1 MNARESRELIR
12 LWLLANDGLAS
23 DAQLADLNQRI
34 VANAIDRQMLIE
46 MAQQQGWLK
55 WNAVGSDL
63 SEMVVVRNGGRK
75 GTPASLARSLSPP
88 ASPQAERRQG
98 SWRAMGERPWARLV
112 RKGQLIGVA
121 WGGVAAVAVAC
132 VVGFI
137 SGSKAGRHAFRF
149 DDQSP
154 FSAGPSATGVVPQ
167 ATMVSSTG
175 CVWDAGGIGAA
186 SRDKH
191 FASGDMLQLLEGIA
205 EFNIGPRSDVRLQ
218 MEGPTSIVLASDHG
232 ISMSYGKLILNS
244 MSYNGRPFPIE
255 TAFGRILVDYGA
267 EVGLIVFGST
277 AEVHCFQGRVTVESP
292 WFREHE
298 GGLAPGN
305 LSAGQSIVLDQIGS
319 PTLQVKRAAADKLR
333 FTPQVAMSNDFLSVT
348 SAYVR
353 DVIDSKPVAYWRF
366 EETAGGVVKN
376 EMGPAYQGQVRGTV
390 NWSGP
395 VGNHVI
401 ELGLTEDPGSMLVDE
416 SWDDVLMGDFSIELW
431 MKPSHHHL
439 GSLVGFV
446 GAFDPELRKN
456 THGVLL
462 EIAGPIHFGPS
473 RINRLRFLHR
483 SPLSAAPTT
492 DATCFSK
499 KTYSARRWQ
508 HVVAT
513 KEGDALHLFVDGVL
527 VDSTETAD
535 PTPRGLQLVIG
546 QLYTDSLDRFFVG
559 QLDEIA
565 IYDRALSPS
574 EAARHHDLL
583 RPPAR
588 DLDEVL

>member
-1 MNARESRELIR
+1 MSPHDARELIQ
-12 LWLLANDGLAS
+12 LWLLANEGTATESQLKTLNDRISADGEAR
-23 DAQLADLNQRI
+23 AQLIAL
-34 VANAIDRQMLIE
+34 AN
-46 MAQQQGWLK
+46 QQGWLQ
-55 WNAVGSDL
+55 WNAVRPEASGADSVERHSAAMNLDGDL
-63 SEMVVVRNGGRK
+63 IDSELLKACNPGAFGTRAANRRLRRSKHFPEYAIVAALLVAALLGFVIGRK
-75 GTPASLARSLSPP
+75 DSRNAPGANPLAVIE
-88 ASPQAERRQG
+88 A
-98 SWRAMGERPWARLV
+98 
-112 RKGQLIGVA
+112 
-121 WGGVAAVAVAC
+121 
-132 VVGFI
+132 
-137 SGSKAGRHAFRF
+137 H
-149 DDQSP
+149 
-154 FSAGPSATGVVPQ
+154 PQ
-167 ATMVSSTG
+167 ATMVSGAG
-175 CVWDAGGIGAA
+175 CVWGAGGVGAA
-186 SRDKH
+186 SRGKK

-232 ISMSYGKLILNS
+232 ISLSYGKIILNA
-244 MSYNGRPFPIE
+244 MSYDGRQFPIE

-277 AEVHCFQGRVTVESP
+277 AEIHCFQGRVTVESP

-298 GGLAPGN
+298 GDSAPGN
-305 LSAGQSIVLDQIGS
+305 LSTGQSLVLDQIGS
-319 PTLQVKRAAADKLR
+319 PTLQVERAAADKLR

-348 SAYVR
+348 PAYVQE
-353 DVIDSKPVAYWRF
+353 VIDSKPVAYWRF

-376 EMGPAYQGQVRGTV
+376 EMGSAYQGQVRGTV

-395 VGNHVI
+395 IGNHVI

-416 SWDDVLMGDFSIELW
+416 SWDDVLTGDFSIELW
-431 MKPSHHHL
+431 MKPSHHHQ

-446 GAFDPELRKN
+446 GAFDPKLRKN

-483 SPLSAAPTT
+483 SPLSAVPTK
-492 DATCFSK
+492 DATCFSQ

-513 KEGDALHLFVDGVL
+513 KEGDKLHLFVDGAL
-527 VDSTETAD
+527 VTSSEIVD
-535 PTPRGLQLVIG
+535 PTPLGLQLVVG

-583 RPPAR
+583 RPSAR
-588 DLDEVL
+588 NADEVL